1 MSATATTNTTLKKR
15 TAKAN
20 AQAVVQEDLA
30 NRMLSDDTVK
40 ALIALAI
47 DETLDPATYFQKR
60 MVG

>member
-1 MSATATTNTTLKKR
+1 MSATAPSTSVITKKR
-15 TAKAN
+15 KAD
-20 AQAVVQEDLA
+20 ADAIVQDDFA

-60 MVG
+60 MAG